1 MTRTLTLPLRLAEA
15 TDAADPAPAPLE
27 ERALAGD
34 AAAWEALFRRHNRRV
49 VLVLLSRGV
58 RADVARDLA
67 QDAWTRLIEKQRRGQ
82 LHLLRLPALAIRQAL
97 FLAADRAR
105 RGDVRCEHVVLSDD
119 AAEAGDFDLGK
130 QLADRSRLARARAV
144 LATCSDSQQRVFR
157 AIYARPGVSAA
168 EVAAETRLSVQRVRQ
183 IMCEVRKKLRAVV
196 EDVDV

>member
-15 TDAADPAPAPLE
+15 TDGADAEPAPLE

-34 AAAWEALFRRHNRRV
+34 AAAWEALFRRYNRRV
-49 VLVLLSRGV
+49 VLVLLARGV

-67 QDAWTRLIEKQRRGQ
+67 QEAWTRLIEKQRRDQ
-82 LHLLRLPALAIRQAL
+82 LRLLRLPALAIRQAL

-105 RGDVRCEHVVLSDD
+105 RGDVRYEHVALSDD
-119 AAEAGDFDLGK
+119 AAALLDLEK

-157 AIYARPGVSAA
+157 AIYARPGATAA
-168 EVAAETRLSVQRVRQ
+168 EVAVEVGLSVQRVRQ